1 MTKKEKLLSFILL
14 IETLSIA
21 ALIYTIAD
29 IRTRMNNQLKS
40 KYENSILI
48 STPEDTDA
56 ADQIIEKAEL
66 SANVSA
72 HLVWWDQDNGFESI
86 QNYGKYV
93 YSVSP
98 FWYELTIDGEIET
111 FSGAED
117 AEIIDY
123 LKENDIKILPIISNE
138 FERDRLADI
147 LQVETKKQEHIEA
160 LSLLAENYDGISL
173 NYENL
178 NEEDK
183 DNYTNFVKDLA
194 EKLHSNG
201 KVLSVHLHA
210 KTDEPGTWNGPKAQ
224 DWQALSEY
232 CDKLKIMAYDYH
244 WSTSEAGAIAPP
256 SWVEDVVKHAKELIP
271 AEKIYLGIPFYG
283 YDWIDEAGS
292 DVTYA
297 KAIKVAN
304 LNDAAIQ
311 FDTETQSPF
320 FSYRDN
326 DNLLHEVWFENAE
339 STKAKL
345 EIAKEYEIGG
355 VDFWRLG
362 GEDPDAWQ
370 EVENIFGII

>member
-1 MTKKEKLLSFILL
+1 MSRKEKLLSFILL

-40 KYENSILI
+40 KYNNSLLI
-48 STPEDTDA
+48 PTSKDTDTTEEKL
-56 ADQIIEKAEL
+56 EKAEL
-66 SANVSA
+66 SANVSS
-72 HLVWWDQDNGFESI
+72 HLVWWDQDNGFDSI
-86 QNYGKYV
+86 QNFGKYM

-98 FWYELTIDGEIET
+98 FWYELTIDGEIEP

-117 AEIIDY
+117 SEIIEF
-123 LKENDIKILPIISNE
+123 LKGNDIKILPIISNE
-138 FERDRLADI
+138 FERDRLSDI
-147 LQVETKKQEHIEA
+147 LQDDTKKQEHIEA
-160 LSLLAENYDGISL
+160 ISQLVEDYDGISL

-194 EKLHSNG
+194 EELHSNG
-201 KVLSVHLHA
+201 KILSVHLHA
-210 KTDEPGTWNGPKAQ
+210 KTEEPGTWNGPQSQ
-224 DWQALSEY
+224 DWEALAQH

-244 WSTSEAGAIAPP
+244 WSTSEGGAIAPP
-256 SWVEDVVKHAKELIP
+256 DWVEDVVKHAKELIP

-283 YDWIDEAGS
+283 YDWIDEVGS
-292 DVTYA
+292 DVTYS

-304 LNDAAIQ
+304 LNEATVQ
-311 FDTETQSPF
+311 FDADTQSPF

-326 DNLLHEVWFENAE
+326 DSLLHEVWFENSE

-362 GEDPDAWQ
+362 EEDPDAWE
-370 EVENIFGII
+370 EVENVFKSE